1 MKTRVGLW
9 IDHRKAFIVAVTDRG
24 EEIGLVVSKLEKHLR
39 RSGGNHAD
47 TTYESQ
53 QVPADDRQDRKFTGL
68 LNIYY
73 KAVISCIADAESIL
87 IFGPGE
93 AKGELQKRLKKN
105 HLGGRIVGVE
115 AIDKMTDREIAAK
128 VRQYYQATP
137 GSPTQARRRARE
149 ETRDEGPRE
158 PTVANSTKPRASRP
172 RGSK

>member
-9 IDHRKAFIVAVTDRG
+9 IDHRRAFIVAVTDKG

-39 RSGGNHAD
+39 RSSGNQPR
-47 TTYESQ
+47 TSYESQ
-53 QVPADDRQDRKFTGL
+53 LVPADDLQDRKFTGL

-73 KAVISCIADAESIL
+73 KAVISCIAEAESIL

-115 AIDKMTDREIAAK
+115 TIDKMTDREIAAK
-128 VRQYYQATP
+128 VRLYYQTTSGNP
-137 GSPTQARRRARE
+137 NQDRRRVRGG
-149 ETRDEGPRE
+149 TRDEGPRE
-158 PTVANSTKPRASRP
+158 LTVANSTKPRASRP